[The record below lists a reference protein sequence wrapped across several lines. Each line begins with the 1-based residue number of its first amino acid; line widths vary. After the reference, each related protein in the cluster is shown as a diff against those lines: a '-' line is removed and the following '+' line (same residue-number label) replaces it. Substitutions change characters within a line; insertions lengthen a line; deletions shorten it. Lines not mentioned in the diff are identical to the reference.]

1 MLPSVGGSA
10 ADLTNA
16 GLIDLGGGDCMKT
29 HLARFHR
36 HFPAVAALAF
46 ALSIPATAMADLIT
60 LRLPGIQGNVT
71 AKGQEGTIEVL
82 SLSQGSTAVAPSGTG
97 RENTSPVFSDL
108 NILKRLD
115 LSSPSLFLALVKS
128 SIFNNAVVTFLHET
142 AGGFVK
148 FFSITVNN
156 VSLTQFQASDS
167 EGTVFVGNE
176 QLSLHYDQIQLKDE
190 LTGQSAC
197 WNLTQVRTC

>member
-1 MLPSVGGSA
+1 MPVKITGNPG
-10 ADLTNA
+10 NV

-36 HFPAVAALAF
+36 HFLAVVALAF

-60 LRLPGIQGNVT
+60 LALPGIQGNVT
-71 AKGQEGTIEVL
+71 VKGQEGTIEVM
-82 SLSQGSTAVAPSGTG
+82 SLSQGSTAVPPSGTG
-97 RENTSPVFSDL
+97 RENTSPVFTDL

-115 LSSPSLFLALVKS
+115 SSSPSLFLALVKG
-128 SIFNNAVVTFLHET
+128 SIFKNAVITFLHET
-142 AGGFVK
+142 ASGFVN
-148 FFSITVNN
+148 FFSITLNN

-167 EGTVFVGNE
+167 EGTVFVGSE
-176 QLSLHYDQIQLKDE
+176 QLGLHYDQIQLKDE

-197 WNLTQVRTC
+197 WNLAQVRTC